1 MKKFLEYINLPK
13 NLKRYFIIKKMDS
26 YTKDKKYA
34 AWIIVI
40 DFLIII
46 ALAAIVCY
54 IYFISGND
62 NLKIFGLI
70 SAVLF
75 VAYLVIKISVFV
87 VNYEKSYSG
96 ITKLIMID
104 ENGSS
109 LKSWDL
115 GDRTSILIGK
125 STKESDVD
133 IDLSDSEYAA
143 LVSRQHAVLN
153 FANDSWYIEDIGS
166 ANGSGIK
173 RANENSKLKME
184 KGTPYKINSG
194 DTIYIANTKLLTK

>member
-1 MKKFLEYINLPK
+1 
-13 NLKRYFIIKKMDS
+13 
-26 YTKDKKYA
+26 
-34 AWIIVI
+34 
-40 DFLIII
+40 
-46 ALAAIVCY
+46 VCY

-133 IDLSDSEYAA
+133 IDLSDSEYLLCKQTAR
-143 LVSRQHAVLN
+143 LLN
-153 FANDSWYIEDIGS
+153 FA
-166 ANGSGIK
+166 
-173 RANENSKLKME
+173 M
-184 KGTPYKINSG
+184 TPGN
-194 DTIYIANTKLLTK
+194 